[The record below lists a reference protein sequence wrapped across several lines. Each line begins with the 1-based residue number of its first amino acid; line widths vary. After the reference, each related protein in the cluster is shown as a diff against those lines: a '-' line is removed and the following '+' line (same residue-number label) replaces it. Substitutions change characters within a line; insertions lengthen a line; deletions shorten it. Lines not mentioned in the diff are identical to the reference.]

1 MSVPSQ
7 PALRPGRRND
17 LTDVPG
23 IATGGAEAG
32 PTGVTVILC
41 DALTP
46 AAVDRRGGGP
56 ATRETDLLAPDASIR
71 AVHALTLSGGSVF
84 GLAAADAVATA
95 LSAEGVGLS
104 VLPSAPPVP
113 LTPAA
118 CLFDLGGLGAGG
130 WAATGG
136 DGPPYARLARAAL
149 ADAREARASGRPT
162 PLGAR
167 GAGCGARAGDGP
179 GGLGAASI
187 ELGDG
192 VVVAALIAANPVGAV
207 KTPDAR
213 AYWAWP
219 FEIDGEFGG
228 GRPDPGA
235 PPAIDPLPAGQTK
248 LSGPPPSFNTVIG
261 VVATSVA
268 LGVDEIARFATMAQD
283 GIARAVRP
291 AHTPHDGDTIFALA
305 TGAAPAPTDPDARR
319 VLLARLGS
327 AAADCVARAI
337 ARGCWEASKTS
348 RSSAI
353 AD

>member
-1 MSVPSQ
+1 MSSAIGFKP
-7 PALRPGRRND
+7 RPGRFND
-17 LTDVPG
+17 LSDVPG
-23 IATGGAEAG
+23 LSVGCAEAG

-84 GLAAADAVATA
+84 GLAAADSLVEA
-95 LSAEGVGLS
+95 LSAKGIGLRVTETS
-104 VLPSAPPVP
+104 PPVP

-118 CLFDLGGLGAGG
+118 CLFDLGGLGPDG
-130 WAATGG
+130 WKATGG
-136 DGPPYARLARAAL
+136 DTPPYARLARAAL
-149 ADAREARASGRPT
+149 ADAESARAEPRPIS
-162 PLGAR
+162 LGAR
-167 GAGCGARAGDGP
+167 GAGRGARSGDGP

-187 ELGDG
+187 DLGDG
-192 VVVAALIAANPVGAV
+192 VIVAALIAANPVGAV
-207 KTPDAR
+207 RMPDGS

-228 GRPDPGA
+228 MRPGGGA
-235 PPAIDPLPAGQTK
+235 APAIEPLPPGQTK
-248 LSGPPPSFNTVIG
+248 LAGPPPDFNTVIG

-268 LGVDEIARFATMAQD
+268 LSVDEIARFATMAQD

-291 AHTPHDGDTIFALA
+291 AHTPHDGDTLFALA
-305 TGAAPAPTDPDARR
+305 TGAAPASEDPNQRK
-319 VLLARLGS
+319 VLVARLGS

-337 ARGCWEASKTS
+337 ARGCWETSKT
-348 RSSAI
+348 A
-353 AD
+353 